1 MQFEEQQI
9 GHYRLLHFLGNGG
22 MGTVYLAADMFVN
35 RQVAI
40 KVIRSE
46 TAIYPDDD
54 AANEAVNLFRREAN
68 AIAMLDHPNILP
80 LFDYGEENLNGT
92 ILTYMVMPYRQEGSL
107 TDWLHRVGNPRPFT
121 PQAVMFIIHQAASA
135 LQFAHDHHIIH
146 RDVKPS
152 NFLIRMRPENPAQP
166 DLLLADFGI
175 AKFTTAISSADTMT
189 RGTPTYMPPE
199 QWEDH
204 PVFATD
210 QYALGVMMYELL
222 TGRLPFQGNHSQLMY
237 QHFHI
242 QPSPLS
248 SINPRLSPG
257 IDTVILRAL
266 AKNPNDRFPTIATFG
281 QAFQQAVGSSNA
293 IHVTLTISHLEAING
308 TRRTITLPD
317 SRIVTVSVPAG
328 AYDGQIIQVED
339 HEQVE
344 RLGDSASS
352 LIITVVISRIEGT
365 IESSRDSRTIEDT
378 LPMLSIN
385 HNEMPNNNHRS
396 LSTAKI
402 MLLALVL
409 MFIAGSV
416 ALFIVNHN
424 GRTRAQT
431 IAMETALVHSSF
443 VASTATS
450 IAQTTA
456 TDQTNATATAQ
467 AQINATIAAQA
478 NATAT
483 ARANATAT
491 TQAQIDATAT
501 VQAQVNATATAQ
513 AQQTASVVAGM
524 TATAEAQA
532 SETPGVLQTAISV
545 QPMYQ
550 DALNDATSAN
560 TVSESWEQSTNCI
573 FALDGYHEKEKSNW
587 HICAEGANIY
597 QNMAITVNV
606 QILNG
611 ISGGLMFR
619 VRKDLFGQY
628 SGYLFEVNNSGQYRI
643 AFISQQLTSLSF
655 TYFRNWMTSSALLK
669 GNSAVNKLE
678 VIANGVTL
686 DFYING
692 TFIDQEV
699 DSSNLSG
706 DIAFYATTD
715 GATEA
720 DVVYN
725 DLNIYPMS

>member
-1 MQFEEQQI
+1 MQFEERQI
-9 GHYRLLHFLGNGG
+9 GHYRLLHLLGNGG
-22 MGTVYLAADMFVN
+22 MGTVYLAEDMFVN

-46 TAIYPDDD
+46 TALYSDDD

-107 TDWLHRVGNPRPFT
+107 IDWLHRTGNPRPFS
-121 PQAVMFIIHQAASA
+121 PQIIMFIIHQAASA

-152 NFLIRMRPENPAQP
+152 NFLIRMRPENPSQP

-222 TGRLPFQGNHSQLMY
+222 TGRLPFQGSHSQLMY

-266 AKNPNDRFPTIATFG
+266 AKNPNDRFPTIATFS
-281 QAFQQAVGSSNA
+281 QAFQQAVGSNNT
-293 IHVTLTISHLEAING
+293 IHVTLTINQLEAING

-317 SRIVTVSVPAG
+317 SRIVRVTVPAG

-344 RLGDSASS
+344 RHGDSASS
-352 LIITVVISRIEGT
+352 LIITVAISRIEET
-365 IESSRDSRTIEDT
+365 IESSHDSGAIEDT
-378 LPMLSIN
+378 LPMLSTN

-416 ALFIVNHN
+416 TLFFVNQN

-431 IAMETALVHSSF
+431 IATETTLANSSL

-450 IAQTTA
+450 IAQTTITAQANA
-456 TDQTNATATAQ
+456 TATVQAQNAAITAQANATATVQAQINATATAQ
-467 AQINATIAAQA
+467 AEETA
-478 NATAT
+478 NA
-483 ARANATAT
+483 
-491 TQAQIDATAT
+491 I
-501 VQAQVNATATAQ
+501 
-513 AQQTASVVAGM
+513 AGM
-524 TATAEAQA
+524 TATVEAQA

-545 QPMYQ
+545 RPFLYQ
-550 DALNDATSAN
+550 DALNNATNAN
-560 TVSESWEQSTNCI
+560 TAAESWDQNANCI
-573 FALDGYHEKEKSNW
+573 FAQNGYHDEEESNW

-597 QNMAITVNV
+597 QDVAITVNM

-611 ISGGLMFR
+611 LTGGLLFR
-619 VRKDLFGQY
+619 ASPAVTDHNQY
-628 SGYLFEVNNSGQYRI
+628 NGYLFQINDVGQYRI
-643 AFISQQLTSLSF
+643 SRVSPSF
-655 TYFRNWMTSSALLK
+655 GSIGDPNIIPLQNWMTSPALLK
-669 GNSAVNKLE
+669 GNSALNNLE

-692 TFIDQEV
+692 TFTYQVV
-699 DSSNLSG
+699 DNNYTSG
-706 DIAFYATTD
+706 EIGFYATAD
-715 GATEA
+715 GETVA
-720 DVVYN
+720 DVVYS
-725 DLNIYPMS
+725 DLNVYPIS